1 MLLTT
6 PSSRAGAR
14 CQELYPRG
22 MRGQWGLAVRSMGK
36 LAAMRRLVVL
46 AVAVL
51 LVLVGCGSAEEVTAT
66 PETVVGGTTGATET
80 GEAGETGE
88 TETAETETGETGETG
103 GGGGQGDPQAG
114 EEVFASAGCGT
125 CHTFEPAG
133 ATGAAAPSLDD
144 SDASYDEAY
153 QQIAEGGGGMPAFKD
168 QLDEQQIADVTAFVV
183 ESRGGG

>member
-1 MLLTT
+1 
-6 PSSRAGAR
+6 
-14 CQELYPRG
+14 
-22 MRGQWGLAVRSMGK
+22 MGK
-36 LAAMRRLVVL
+36 LAAMRRLLVL
-46 AVAVL
+46 ALAVL
-51 LVLVGCGSAEEVTAT
+51 FVLVVAGCGSGEEVTAT

-80 GEAGETGE
+80 GETGE
-88 TETAETETGETGETG
+88 TQTGETQTGETG
-103 GGGGQGDPQAG
+103 GEGEGQGDPQAG

-133 ATGAAAPSLDD
+133 ATGTAAPSLDD

-183 ESRGGG
+183 ESRGGR